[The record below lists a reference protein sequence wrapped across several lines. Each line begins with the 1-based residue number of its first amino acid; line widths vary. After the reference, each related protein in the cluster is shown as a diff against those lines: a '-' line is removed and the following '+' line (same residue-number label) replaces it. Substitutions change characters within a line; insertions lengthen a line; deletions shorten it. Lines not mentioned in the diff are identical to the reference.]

1 LSLKSPDFL
10 LKKPGWIEAS
20 GRMIIY
26 KVFSKNYELKK
37 GELMGMLIER
47 RKDLRGITQVQSGMR
62 WANVTFGRMMKDKKS
77 MFIVPSELKLR
88 SDTGW
93 LVDKGVFTKE
103 ELFGISKLMD
113 QGIRV

>member
-1 LSLKSPDFL
+1 MSLRSPDFL
-10 LKKPGWIEAS
+10 LKRPGWIEAS

-62 WANVTFGRMMKDKKS
+62 WANVTFGRMIKDKKS
-77 MFIVPSELKLR
+77 MFIVPRELKLR
-88 SDTGW
+88 SDTRW
-93 LVDKGVFTKE
+93 LVEKGVFTRE
-103 ELFGISKLMD
+103 ELFGISKLME
-113 QGIRV
+113 QGINV

>member
-1 LSLKSPDFL
+1 
-10 LKKPGWIEAS
+10 
-20 GRMIIY
+20 MIIY

-47 RKDLRGITQVQSGMR
+47 RKDLRGMTQIQSGMR

>member
-1 LSLKSPDFL
+1 
-10 LKKPGWIEAS
+10 
-20 GRMIIY
+20 MIIY

-47 RKDLRGITQVQSGMR
+47 RKDLRGMTQIQSGMR

-113 QGIRV
+113 QGIGV

>member
-1 LSLKSPDFL
+1 
-10 LKKPGWIEAS
+10 
-20 GRMIIY
+20 MIIY

-62 WANVTFGRMMKDKKS
+62 WANVTFGRMIKDKKS

-88 SDTGW
+88 SDTRW
-93 LVDKGVFTKE
+93 LVDKGVFTRE

-113 QGIRV
+113 QGVKA

>member
-1 LSLKSPDFL
+1 L

-37 GELMGMLIER
+37 GELMGVLIER
-47 RKDLRGITQVQSGMR
+47 RKDLRGMTQIESGMR

-113 QGIRV
+113 QGIGV

>member
-1 LSLKSPDFL
+1 
-10 LKKPGWIEAS
+10 
-20 GRMIIY
+20 MIIY

-62 WANVTFGRMMKDKKS
+62 WANVTFGRMIKDKKS

-88 SDTGW
+88 SDTRW
-93 LVDKGVFTKE
+93 LVDKGIFTKE

-113 QGIRV
+113 QGIKA

>member
-1 LSLKSPDFL
+1 
-10 LKKPGWIEAS
+10 
-20 GRMIIY
+20 MIVY
-26 KVFSKNYELKK
+26 KVYSKNYELKK

-47 RKDLRGITQVQSGMR
+47 RKDLRGMTQIQSGMR
-62 WANVTFGRMMKDKKS
+62 WANVIFGRMIKDKKS

-88 SDTGW
+88 SDTRW

>member
-1 LSLKSPDFL
+1 
-10 LKKPGWIEAS
+10 
-20 GRMIIY
+20 MIIY

-47 RKDLRGITQVQSGMR
+47 RKDLRGMTQIQSGMR
-62 WANVTFGRMMKDKKS
+62 WANAIFGRMIKDKKL
-77 MFIVPSELKLR
+77 MFIVPRELKLR
-88 SDTGW
+88 SDTRW

-113 QGIRV
+113 QGVRV

>member
-1 LSLKSPDFL
+1 L
-10 LKKPGWIEAS
+10 LKRPGWIEES

-47 RKDLRGITQVQSGMR
+47 RKDPRGMTQIQSGMK
-62 WANVTFGRMMKDKKS
+62 WANVTFGRMVKEKRS

-88 SDTGW
+88 SDTRW
-93 LVDKGVFTKE
+93 LVEKGVFTRE

-113 QGIRV
+113 QGIKA

>member
-1 LSLKSPDFL
+1 
-10 LKKPGWIEAS
+10 
-20 GRMIIY
+20 MIIY

-47 RKDLRGITQVQSGMR
+47 RKDLRGMTQIEAGMR
-62 WANVTFGRMMKDKKS
+62 WANVTFSHRVKDKKS

-88 SDTGW
+88 SDTRW
-93 LVDKGVFTKE
+93 LVDKGVFTRE

-113 QGIRV
+113 QGVKA

>member
-1 LSLKSPDFL
+1 L

-20 GRMIIY
+20 GRMIVY
-26 KVFSKNYELKK
+26 KVYSKNYELKK

-47 RKDLRGITQVQSGMR
+47 RKDLRGMTQIQSGMR
-62 WANVTFGRMMKDKKS
+62 WANVIFGRMIKDKKS

-88 SDTGW
+88 SDTRW

>member
-1 LSLKSPDFL
+1 
-10 LKKPGWIEAS
+10 
-20 GRMIIY
+20 MIIY

-47 RKDLRGITQVQSGMR
+47 RKDLRGMTQIESGMR

>member
-1 LSLKSPDFL
+1 LFLKSPDFL
-10 LKKPGWIEAS
+10 LKRPGWIEAS

-47 RKDLRGITQVQSGMR
+47 RKDLRGMTQIQSGMR
-62 WANVTFGRMMKDKKS
+62 WANVIFGRMIKDKKL
-77 MFIVPSELKLR
+77 MFIVPRELKLR
-88 SDTGW
+88 SDTRW
-93 LVDKGVFTKE
+93 LVEKGVFTKE

>member
-1 LSLKSPDFL
+1 
-10 LKKPGWIEAS
+10 
-20 GRMIIY
+20 MIIY

-47 RKDLRGITQVQSGMR
+47 RKGLRGMTQIQSGMR
-62 WANVTFGRMMKDKKS
+62 WANVIFGRMIKDKKL
-77 MFIVPSELKLR
+77 MFIVPRELKLR
-88 SDTGW
+88 SDTRW
-93 LVDKGVFTKE
+93 LVEKGVFTKE